1 LGLFRRRAKHAEPPD
16 DQAPGWDAIDQAM
29 KAVHGD
35 VQPVHKGLV
44 PGVAFG
50 SPLQGVSAYAAV
62 GHWHV
67 VTYGLTELFA
77 KESDVAEISG
87 FGYELTMRVPRVGQD
102 PPPEWGFELL
112 ANVAAAARAGND
124 FAVGDRLRI
133 GGPITGESDCVME
146 AVAFVSD
153 PSLPVWTSSDNGSF
167 EFYQLVGITPN
178 ELAEMQKSST
188 AAVVGRL
195 AESNPLLITD
205 PTRR

>member
-1 LGLFRRRAKHAEPPD
+1 MLVD
-16 DQAPGWDAIDQAM
+16 DQAPGWDAIDAAM

-35 VQPVHKGLV
+35 VEPVHKGLA

-50 SPLQGVSAYAAV
+50 SPLQGVSAYAEP
-62 GHWHV
+62 GHWHF

-87 FGYELTMRVPRVGQD
+87 FGYELTMRVPRAGED
-102 PPPEWGFELL
+102 SPPEWPFALL

-124 FAVGDRLRI
+124 FAVGHRLQV
-133 GGPITGESDCVME
+133 GGPITGGADSVME

-153 PSLPVWTSSDNGSF
+153 PSLPVWTSSPNGSF
-167 EFYQLVGITPN
+167 EFYELVGITPG
-178 ELAEMQKSST
+178 ELAEMQSSST
-188 AAVVGRL
+188 AAVVARL

>member
-1 LGLFRRRAKHAEPPD
+1 MISLVD
-16 DQAPGWDAIDQAM
+16 DQAPGWDAIDAAV
-29 KAVHGD
+29 KAVHGG
-35 VQPVHKGLV
+35 VEPVHKGLV

-50 SPLQGVSAYAAV
+50 SPLQGISAYAEPD
-62 GHWHV
+62 HWHF

-87 FGYELTMRVPRVGQD
+87 FGYELTMRVPPAGED
-102 PPPEWGFELL
+102 SPPDWPFALL

-124 FAVGDRLRI
+124 FAAGHRLQV
-133 GGPITGESDCVME
+133 GGPITGGPDTVME

-153 PSLPVWTSSDNGSF
+153 PSFPVSTRSPNGSF
-167 EFYQLVGITPN
+167 EFYELVGITPG
-178 ELAEMQKSST
+178 ELAEMQASST
-188 AAVVGRL
+188 AAVVARL